1 MRAMRSKKIKEATER
16 APERTRVREEHSDGA
31 DAEIRRLSLAE
42 VG

>member
-1 MRAMRSKKIKEATER
+1 MRTMSGKKIKEATER

-31 DAEIRRLSLAE
+31 DAEIRSRSAAE

>member
-1 MRAMRSKKIKEATER
+1 MRSKKIKEATER
-16 APERTRVREEHSDGA
+16 APERTRVREEHSDGV

>member
-16 APERTRVREEHSDGA
+16 APEHTRVREEHNDGA